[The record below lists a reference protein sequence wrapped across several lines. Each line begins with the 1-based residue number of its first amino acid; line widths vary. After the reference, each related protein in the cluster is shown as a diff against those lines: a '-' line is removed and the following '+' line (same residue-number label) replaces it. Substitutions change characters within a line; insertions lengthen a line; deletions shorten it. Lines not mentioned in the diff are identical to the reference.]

1 MAELSI
7 KANQQISSSTQSLLD
22 KLSSLKR
29 EAYSHLDQALTFD
42 SSTPGAP
49 KSSETKCDTAIIMY
63 ERCLRY
69 IDDTLAFYQ
78 TNRAEFS
85 GHDDAIR
92 VYNHLVSM
100 KNQTNERLNALKDER
115 MRLVNGKS
123 SKLTID
129 NTDGF
134 LDIGDEIL
142 NDDDCVIIDDLS
154 GEEAA
159 RAVTPEV
166 ILSLTLFILFRKI
179 YFLLKLCLFIRK

>member
-1 MAELSI
+1 MSELPI
-7 KANQQISSSTQSLLD
+7 PVNQKISSSTQSLLD

-42 SSTPGAP
+42 SGTPGAP
-49 KSSETKCDTAIIMY
+49 TSSETKCDTAIIMY

-78 TNRAEFS
+78 TNRAELS
-85 GHDDAIR
+85 GHDEAIR

-115 MRLVNGKS
+115 MRLVNQGR

-142 NDDDCVIIDDLS
+142 NDNDCVIIDDLG

-166 ILSLTLFILFRKI
+166 ILGFTFILFRNLI
-179 YFLLKLCLFIRK
+179 YV